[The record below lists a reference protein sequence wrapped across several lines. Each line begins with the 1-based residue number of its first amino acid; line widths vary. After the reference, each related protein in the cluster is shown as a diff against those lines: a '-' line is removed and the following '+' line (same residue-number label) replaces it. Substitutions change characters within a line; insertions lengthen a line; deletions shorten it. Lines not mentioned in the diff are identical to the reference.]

1 MARDSVDAT
10 LAKFTRWAG
19 KTTRKL
25 SGDPDADV
33 RELELVLDLLR
44 NHLGIDNPADLR
56 PGDLDE
62 VLLSVYPR
70 KVTVLDRDDAED
82 TIPAM
87 SDLLTFLAD
96 TRAVNGRAAAAL
108 ERELD
113 EVAPQFVDAVMDPA
127 NWGPARTIVQE
138 MAVDGVDLS
147 DADAVTRWI
156 EHHRQAGDDEHPYLD
171 DDDYDFDDEDIDL
184 KEAFGLPDRLP
195 AMRLPAEDELADIAR
210 VAPLLGDMR
219 RLAEWVGARRDLD
232 DDGDLTKA
240 NTAAAARV
248 LGIDASEVSYL
259 WSVALGADFLV
270 YDEEN
275 AGVGPGEALD
285 EWPDGNDEEVLLA
298 WEQAFAF
305 VLSETLPD
313 EAALDPDRAG
323 ELEFTGAGSVVA
335 VLLFLGRNAG
345 LSLAEASEMVHET
358 VTADL
363 EPAAAAKSWKSWR
376 RAHDDPAKVL
386 IGRLADLGAV
396 TVDNDEQE
404 GPLARMTPLALWTM
418 REQLLDEGVEIP
430 LLPPPEEMTAA
441 ELVDAADGFG
451 PQELVAEVDA
461 WLEHRTPE
469 TAARELLALAATG
482 SAGERIVATSAAGRL
497 GAAAAPIW
505 RAALDQ
511 RELRPYA
518 KIALTEIAGG
528 SAETAMLP
536 GLEPTPEDAAW
547 LLTDVL
553 VIALTEFEPEDLAQQ
568 LRESVPGGQE
578 PEMFELMARLPHPEA
593 ADVLTQIGKHHPDK
607 KIAKAARKS
616 AYRATTRLHSLR

>member
-1 MARDSVDAT
+1 MARDPVDAT

-25 SGDPDADV
+25 SGDPDADA
-33 RELELVLDLLR
+33 RELRLVLDLLR
-44 NHLGIDNPADLR
+44 DNLGINDPADMR

-87 SDLLTFLAD
+87 WDLLTFLAD
-96 TRAVNGRAAAAL
+96 TTAVNGKAAAAL

-113 EVAPQFVDAVMDPA
+113 EVAPQFVAAVMDPA
-127 NWGPARTIVQE
+127 NWGPARTVVQE

-184 KEAFGLPDRLP
+184 KEAFGLPDQLP
-195 AMRLPAEDELADIAR
+195 SMRLPAEDELADIAR
-210 VAPLLGDMR
+210 VAPLLGDVR
-219 RLAEWVGARRDLD
+219 RLAEWVGEGRDLD
-232 DDGDLTKA
+232 DDGDLTEA
-240 NTAAAARV
+240 DTAAAARA
-248 LGIDASEVSYL
+248 LGIDASEVNYL
-259 WSVALGADFLV
+259 WSVALGADFLADSG
-270 YDEEN
+270 DE
-275 AGVGPGEALD
+275 GVGPGEALD
-285 EWPDGNDEEVLLA
+285 EWPDGTDEEVLLA

-313 EAALDPDRAG
+313 EAELDPDRAG

-345 LSLAEASEMVHET
+345 LSFTEASEMVRET

-363 EPAAAAKSWKSWR
+363 EPAAAAKSWKSWQ
-376 RAHDDPAKVL
+376 RAHDDPARVL
-386 IGRLADLGAV
+386 LGRLADLGAV

-451 PQELVAEVDA
+451 PEELVAEVDA
-461 WLEHRTPE
+461 WLEYRTPE
-469 TAARELLALAATG
+469 TAAIELLALARTG
-482 SAGERIVATSAAGRL
+482 DPGQRMVATSATGRL
-497 GAAAAPIW
+497 GASAEPMW
-505 RAALDQ
+505 RAALDH

-528 SAETAMLP
+528 APETAMLP

-607 KIAKAARKS
+607 RIAKAARKS
-616 AYRATTRLHSLR
+616 AYRAATRLHSLR